1 MEKKINKEEL
11 LKRLLI
17 IAKDP
22 FTTCEQKFDIRKIFE
37 KSTNFAGR
45 NHLFLVQCYFAEE
58 NPIFIV
64 SKEEAILQAKL
75 AVKEGCIYGCYYLF
89 LLLKETRPVDARN
102 CLRIAADEGIA
113 QACLEM
119 AKCQHYG
126 IVFEK
131 NRQKAY
137 ENYAKAAGC
146 GMMEG
151 YYGMLLMA
159 SEDRDIQRQK
169 NIYEKAKENGIEL
182 PGITL

>member
-22 FTTCEQKFDIRKIFE
+22 FTTCEQNFDIRKIFE
-37 KSTNFAGR
+37 NSTNFFGR

-58 NPIFIV
+58 NPIFVV
-64 SKEEAILQAKL
+64 SKEEAIQQARL
-75 AVKEGCIYGCYYLF
+75 AVKEGCLYGCYYLF
-89 LLLKETRPVDARN
+89 HLVKDTRPVDARN
-102 CLRIAADEGIA
+102 FLRIAADEGIA
-113 QACLEM
+113 EACLEM

-126 IVFEK
+126 NVFEK
-131 NRQKAY
+131 NRKQAF
-137 ENYAKAAGC
+137 ENYKKAAQS

-151 YYGMLLMA
+151 YYGMLIMA
-159 SEDRDIQRQK
+159 SEDRDKDLQER
-169 NIYEKAKENGIEL
+169 IYNQAKERGIEL